1 MLSFNLR
8 EGDDFWLG
16 KEDLPLESWSQVVLN
31 KASSTYMTVLTPDEA
46 IDVPLGSD
54 IGTDLGLYNA
64 SLVIRDDPVDSGLF
78 SVGISAEPVVKIM
91 RGRVY
96 RRQLDG

>member
-8 EGDDFWLG
+8 EGDDVWFG
-16 KEDLPLESWSQVVLN
+16 KEGVPLEQWQQMVLN
-31 KASSTYMTVLTPDEA
+31 KANGSCLTVLTPTE
-46 IDVPLGSD
+46 
-54 IGTDLGLYNA
+54 
-64 SLVIRDDPVDSGLF
+64 VIEVDYDAAPIDSGVLGVRIAVKEDPAQQGQF
-78 SVGISAEPVVKIM
+78 TFGMDAPQDVKIM